1 MARPLTR
8 AEIID
13 KMHIVPVFSVI
24 NAETKQMCPVAQEDG
39 SFCGCWFVDLADA
52 EEHLAKLKAGH
63 AEMQC
68 TIEVTPLSKAFA
80 LSEQWVGTAA
90 LSGTGGVPLKL
101 QASKAELA
109 RLPGFPPLPESLRR
123 AFNPRTSRMPVWQ
136 MDELKG
142 MPLFFHFDDLEAYW
156 MAESGKPKEEMP
168 QDGLDVRALREV
180 IARATFE
187 PFDWMGK
194 LCLVAPRR
202 SVQISTERMATE
214 GAASE
219 HDEPPPLE
227 GG

>member
-90 LSGTGGVPLKL
+90 LSGAGGVPLKL

-123 AFNPRTSRMPVWQ
+123 AFNPRTSRMPVWPWSRT
-136 MDELKG
+136 MMCPDEECL
-142 MPLFFHFDDLEAYW
+142 PRNLAVEARCG
-156 MAESGKPKEEMP
+156 AS
-168 QDGLDVRALREV
+168 
-180 IARATFE
+180 
-187 PFDWMGK
+187 
-194 LCLVAPRR
+194 
-202 SVQISTERMATE
+202 ST
-214 GAASE
+214 AASSTTYANL
-219 HDEPPPLE
+219 PAW
-227 GG
+227 